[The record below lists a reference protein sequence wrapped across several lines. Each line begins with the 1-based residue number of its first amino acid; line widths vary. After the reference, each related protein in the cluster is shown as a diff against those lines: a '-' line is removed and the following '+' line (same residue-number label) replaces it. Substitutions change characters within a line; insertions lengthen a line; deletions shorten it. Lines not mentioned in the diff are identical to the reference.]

1 MYNWLLYNCFMPI
14 VIDASV
20 VIAVI
25 TNEDTKP
32 ALVEA
37 TSGEDLIAPGSI
49 RWEIGNALSAMV
61 RRKRTTDREAL
72 NALRIYQEIPI
83 REVDVNLEGALE
95 IAARHLMYAYDAYM
109 LRCSV
114 EYRSPIISLDAG
126 LKRIAAAERIPLVEY

>member
-1 MYNWLLYNCFMPI
+1 MAI

-20 VIAVI
+20 VVAVI
-25 TNEDTKP
+25 TNENTKQ

-61 RRKRTTDREAL
+61 RRNRATDQEVFK
-72 NALRIYQEIPI
+72 ALRLYQEIPI
-83 REVDVNLEGALE
+83 REVDVDLEGALE

-114 EYRSPIISLDAG
+114 EYRIPIISLDAG
-126 LKRIAAAERIPLVEY
+126 LKRVAVAEGIPLVEY

>member
-1 MYNWLLYNCFMPI
+1 MAI

-20 VIAVI
+20 VVAVI
-25 TNEDTKP
+25 TNENTKQ

-61 RRKRTTDREAL
+61 RRNRATDQEAFK
-72 NALRIYQEIPI
+72 ALRLYQEIPI
-83 REVDVNLEGALE
+83 REVDVDLEGALE

-114 EYRSPIISLDAG
+114 EYRIPIISLDAG
-126 LKRIAAAERIPLVEY
+126 LKRVAVAEGIPLVEY